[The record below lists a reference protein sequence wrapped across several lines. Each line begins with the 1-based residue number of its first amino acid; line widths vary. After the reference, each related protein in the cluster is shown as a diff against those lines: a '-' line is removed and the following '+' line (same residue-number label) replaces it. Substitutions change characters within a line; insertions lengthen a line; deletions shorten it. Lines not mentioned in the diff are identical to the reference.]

1 MDSPSI
7 ARKRTHDVDAA
18 DIEVNEASPKA
29 EQAKRRRLD
38 ESGQARPPV
47 LTSLHTGGTDAPA
60 PLIALPV
67 ELLDQI
73 IGWLDEE
80 HLSCLVRTSRP
91 VYQAVQRLQLAVP
104 ACYREGCLPIE
115 AKQQRVMTSVNLLER
130 QALYW
135 KDHLESRRG
144 VYIAP
149 PQPRGLISEYARG
162 LGERYRH
169 VSVFLDE
176 PGLSQIAA
184 GLVASTGWRHLE
196 MVACTS
202 ASAQVAQFL
211 DLIVTGLHGLEP
223 AERRELSLQ
232 ISAALDPLTVEK
244 LTATLSALVADDT
257 PMDVT
262 GIQIKAA
269 LLQPLAGFISA
280 NPCLQRLWFDLRDDT
295 TGDCAGQVLGLL
307 ENGLARPGGLILQG
321 LGANMDYSRL
331 AALLLARPSIKSLSL
346 SGKIPEEMPSYPVLA
361 NLLRPGSLAKLGLSQ
376 LTFQAGH
383 LAGLAQTLAAQTGL
397 HTLKFRDCAF
407 PDGIAPLIQGL
418 SANRSIIRM
427 ELVDCNIAGNP
438 GNSTAQRE
446 VMKALRHN
454 AVIRQLKIG
463 YRDLQSFQSEMAELR
478 RHAPQLKVIRYAPY
492 RGGIIDTQGGS

>member
-7 ARKRTHDVDAA
+7 ARKCTHDVDAA

-47 LTSLHTGGTDAPA
+47 LTSLHPGGTDAPA
-60 PLIALPV
+60 PLMALPV
-67 ELLDQI
+67 ELLGQI

-149 PQPRGLISEYARG
+149 AQPRGLISEYARG

-184 GLVASTGWRHLE
+184 GLNASTGWRHLE
-196 MVACTS
+196 LVACTS
-202 ASAQVAQFL
+202 ASVRLPQFL
-211 DLIVTGLHGLEP
+211 DLIVAGLYRLHS
-223 AERRELSLQ
+223 AERRELSLN
-232 ISAALDPLTVEK
+232 IGADLDPLTTEK
-244 LTATLSALVADDT
+244 LTSTLSTLLANGT
-257 PMDVT
+257 PVNVT
-262 GIQIKAA
+262 GIQIKSAMV
-269 LLQPLAGFISA
+269 QPLALFLAA
-280 NPCLQRLWFDLRDDT
+280 NPYWQRLSFDLRNET
-295 TGDCAGQVLGLL
+295 TGACASQVVGLL
-307 ENGLARPGGLILQG
+307 ENSISQPGGLTLQG
-321 LGANMDYSRL
+321 LSSDMDYSRL

-346 SGKIPEEMPSYPVLA
+346 SGKIPEETPDFPVLA
-361 NLLRPGSLAKLGLSQ
+361 NLLHPRSLTKLGLFQ
-376 LTFQAGH
+376 MTFQARH
-383 LAGLAQTLAAQTGL
+383 LAGLAQALAAQTGL
-397 HTLKFRDCAF
+397 HTLKFRECAF
-407 PDGIAPLIQGL
+407 PDGIEPLIQGL
-418 SANRSIIRM
+418 SSNGSIVRM
-427 ELVDCNIAGNP
+427 TLVDCTIPGNA

-492 RGGIIDTQGGS
+492 RGGIIDTHGGS